1 MRRMRDIVRLPVVD
15 SNSEERLGWVSDIVY
30 NEKNNR
36 ITGVIIE
43 KDTLLTHPAEN
54 IVREDIVSIGKDAL
68 AVKGLSSKRLSG
80 SCWSQKVGSKVYDSD
95 GDIKGTVGDIYVDN
109 QVQKILGYEISD
121 GLFADLLKGRE
132 AVFEE
137 NILGEDLDVV
147 VIEGGSL
154 S

>member
-15 SNSEERLGWVSDIVY
+15 LNTEERLGCVRDIVY
-30 NEKNNR
+30 NEKDNT
-36 ITGVIIE
+36 ISGVIVE
-43 KDTLLTHPAEN
+43 KDSLLTRPSKIIA
-54 IVREDIVSIGKDAL
+54 REDIVSIGKDSL
-68 AVKGLSSKRLSG
+68 AVKELSG
-80 SCWSQKVGSKVYDSD
+80 RKLSGACWSQKVGSKVYDND

-132 AVFEE
+132 VVFEE
-137 NILGEDLDVV
+137 NIIGEGQDVV